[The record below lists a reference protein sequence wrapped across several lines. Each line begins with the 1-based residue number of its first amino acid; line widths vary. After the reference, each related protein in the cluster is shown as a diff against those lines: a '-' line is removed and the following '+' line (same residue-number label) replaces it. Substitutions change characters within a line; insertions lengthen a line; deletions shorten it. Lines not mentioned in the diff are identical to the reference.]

1 MPVAERRR
9 SVSSLKTVALLCG
22 AALLVT
28 ACGGGAPTDEDM
40 SEASAAVDETMAAE
54 GAMLEENKRVASEFF
69 RPGITA
75 EERLALL
82 HPDYIQ
88 HNPAFKKFADEN
100 GLSYYDGFAQ
110 VFAGRGGRGGRGGG
124 RGAADTD
131 TPQPPPGN
139 NLYLVMAEDD
149 LVFIMRQSFR
159 QDPNEE
165 PGTFYE
171 AFAWDTFRIRDG
183 LLYEHWDGATIQ
195 AAN

>member
-1 MPVAERRR
+1 VR
-9 SVSSLKTVALLCG
+9 ALTTAAWLV
-22 AALLVT
+22 AALLLV
-28 ACGGGAPTDEDM
+28 ACGGGEPA
-40 SEASAAVDETMAAE
+40 DETAPAADPAADEAAAAE
-54 GAMLEENKRVASEFF
+54 QARLEENKRIASEFF

-75 EERLALL
+75 EERLVLL

-88 HNPAFKKFADEN
+88 HNPVFRKFADEN

-110 VFAGRGGRGGRGGG
+110 MFAARGGG
-124 RGAADTD
+124 AGRAGGGPAAAA
-131 TPQPPPGN
+131 PQPPPGN
-139 NLYLVMAEDD
+139 NLYLVLAEDD

-159 QDPNEE
+159 QDPSEQ

-195 AAN
+195 PEAN

>member
-1 MPVAERRR
+1 VRA
-9 SVSSLKTVALLCG
+9 LKTAARLVAV
-22 AALLVT
+22 AALVA
-28 ACGGGAPTDEDM
+28 ACGGGDAPADDAM
-40 SEASAAVDETMAAE
+40 PAADPAADAAAAAE
-54 GAMLEENKRVASEFF
+54 QARLEENKRVASEFF

-88 HNPAFKKFADEN
+88 HNPNFKKFADEN

-110 VFAGRGGRGGRGGG
+110 MFGARGGG
-124 RGAADTD
+124 AGRAGGGGQAAD

-139 NLYLVMAEDD
+139 NLYLVLAEDD

-159 QDPNEE
+159 QDPNEA

-171 AFAWDTFRIRDG
+171 AFAWDTFRVRDG

-195 AAN
+195 AEN

>member
-1 MPVAERRR
+1 M
-9 SVSSLKTVALLCG
+9 SALRTAGWLLG
-22 AALLVT
+22 AVFLVT
-28 ACGGGAPTDEDM
+28 ACGGGAPAEEEMPEATAPAEDE
-40 SEASAAVDETMAAE
+40 AMAAE
-54 GAMLEENKRVASEFF
+54 AARLEENKRIASEFF

-88 HNPAFKKFADEN
+88 HNPVFKKFADEN

-110 VFAGRGGRGGRGGG
+110 MFGARGGGPGRGGG
-124 RGAADTD
+124 GGDADA
-131 TPQPPPGN
+131 PQPPPGN
-139 NLYLVMAEDD
+139 NLYMVLAEDD

-195 AAN
+195 PENN